1 MPPMDMKT
9 TLGRMSSKLEALPP
23 HKKNMLLVIP
33 PILIIALTVYFLV
46 MPAFEEI
53 GTLTEE
59 VGRQTAQI
67 GDLHKNS
74 SRLPA
79 LQAENKRLSDKLMV
93 LQMQLPEEWEVS
105 GLLKQV
111 SDLGVKSGLQV
122 VSWRPGIKSVH
133 QSNEVYEIPVN
144 VEMRG
149 AYHKFGQFFANITAI
164 NRIVNISN
172 ITMRTGDPK
181 MFTRGVTGLNVSF
194 TLTTYSLIPEKER
207 EELRKKVP
215 KK

>member
-1 MPPMDMKT
+1 MKAA
-9 TLGRMSSKLEALPP
+9 LSRMSSRLEALPP
-23 HKKNMLLVIP
+23 LKKNMLFVIP
-33 PILIIALTVYFLV
+33 PILIVALTVYFLV
-46 MPAFEEI
+46 MPAFKEI

-59 VGRQTAQI
+59 VGKQTAQI
-67 GDLHKNS
+67 GDLHKHS
-74 SRLPA
+74 ARLPA
-79 LQAENKRLSDKLMV
+79 LQAQNKRLSDKLMV

-111 SDLGVKSGLQV
+111 SDLGVKSGLKV
-122 VSWRPGIKSVH
+122 VTWRPGIKSVH
-133 QSNEVYEIPVN
+133 PSNEVYEIPVN

-164 NRIVNISN
+164 DRIVNISN

-181 MFTRGVTGLNVSF
+181 MFPRGVAGLNVSF
-194 TLTTYSLIPEKER
+194 TLTTYSLIPEKEK
-207 EELRKKVP
+207 EALQKKVP

>member
-1 MPPMDMKT
+1 MDIKA
-9 TLGRMSSKLEALPP
+9 TLGGINLKLEALPP
-23 HKKNMLLVIP
+23 LKKNMALAVP

-46 MPAFEEI
+46 MPVLEER

-59 VGRQTAQI
+59 IGKQTAQI
-67 GDLHKNS
+67 GDLQKNS
-74 SRLPA
+74 SKLPA
-79 LQAENKRLSDKLMV
+79 LQAENKLLSDKLMV

-122 VSWRPGIKSVH
+122 VSWTPVAKSVH
-133 QSNEVYEIPVN
+133 PSNEVYTIPVN

-149 AYHKFGQFFANITAI
+149 AYHMFGKFAANVTAI

-172 ITMRTGDPK
+172 ITMRVGDPK
-181 MFTRGVTGLNVSF
+181 MFPKGMTGLNISF

-207 EELRKKVP
+207 EALQKKGQ

>member
-1 MPPMDMKT
+1 MLSMDLKA
-9 TLGRMSSKLEALPP
+9 TLGRISSKVEALPP
-23 HKKNMLLVIP
+23 FKKNMLLVIP
-33 PILIIALTVYFLV
+33 PILIIALSVYFLV
-46 MPAFEEI
+46 MPAFEERE
-53 GTLTEE
+53 TLTEE
-59 VGRQTAQI
+59 VDKQTEQI
-67 GDLHKNS
+67 GALQKNS
-74 SRLPA
+74 SKLLE

-105 GLLKQV
+105 DLLKQV
-111 SDLGVKSGLQV
+111 SDLGVKSGLHIF
-122 VSWRPGIKSVH
+122 SWRPGIKSVH
-133 QSNEVYEIPVN
+133 PSNEVYEIPVS

-149 AYHKFGQFFANITAI
+149 AYHEFGKFFANITAI

-172 ITMRTGDPK
+172 ITMRVGDPK
-181 MFTRGVTGLNVSF
+181 TFPRGMTGLNVSF

>member
-1 MPPMDMKT
+1 MDMKE
-9 TLGRMSSKLEALPP
+9 TLGQMSSKLEALPP
-23 HKKNMLLVIP
+23 LKRNMLLVVP

-46 MPAFEEI
+46 MPVYQEI
-53 GTLTEE
+53 GTLSEE
-59 VGRQTAQI
+59 VGKQTEQI
-67 GDLHKNS
+67 GSLHKNS

-111 SDLGVKSGLQV
+111 SDLGVKSGLKV
-122 VSWRPGIKSVH
+122 ASWRPGIKSVH
-133 QSNEVYEIPVN
+133 PSNEVYEIPVN

-149 AYHKFGQFFANITAI
+149 AYHKFGQFLANITAI

-172 ITMRTGDPK
+172 ITMRTGDTK
-181 MFTRGVTGLNVSF
+181 MFPRGMTGLNVSF